1 MELAEVELRLVPE
14 VLPVTEPHIETRAVS
29 YQVGAAK
36 LVDAV
41 SLQAYAGEVLALV
54 GPNGAGKST
63 ILRLLAHELKATAG
77 EVLVGSR
84 PVGEFNARALAKRRA
99 VLPQQTVMQF
109 AFTALD
115 VVMMGRNPHI
125 ENGWP
130 GPEDRAI
137 AEASMQATGT
147 LEFRQRI
154 YPGLSGGEQSRV
166 TFARVLAQETPIL
179 LLDEPT
185 ASLDVKYQE
194 QAMQITRRLAAEG
207 ACVIV
212 IVHDLNLAAAYAD
225 RIALLHRGRLVECAP
240 PVSVLRGELL
250 SEVFETP
257 LRVIEDEGQLIVMPE
272 RGNREQGTWNR

>member
-1 MELAEVELRLVPE
+1 MPPEAPQPRL
-14 VLPVTEPHIETRAVS
+14 ETRAVS
-29 YQVGAAK
+29 FQVGAAK

-63 ILRLLAHELKATAG
+63 LLRLLAHELSPTEG
-77 EVLVGSR
+77 EVVIGGR
-84 PVGEFNARALAKRRA
+84 AVEEYGAREMAKHRA

-109 AFTALD
+109 AFTAFD

-137 AEASMQATGT
+137 AEHSMHQTET
-147 LEFRQRI
+147 LEFRARV

-185 ASLDVKYQE
+185 ASLDIRHQE
-194 QAMQITRRLAAEG
+194 QAMQIARNLAAEG
-207 ACVIV
+207 ACVVV

-225 RIALLHRGRLVECAP
+225 RIALLHRGRLAECAP
-240 PVSVLRGELL
+240 PAVILRSSLL
-250 SEVFETP
+250 SEVFECR
-257 LRVIEDEGQLIVMPE
+257 LRVIEDGGQLIVIPDRASTIPE
-272 RGNREQGTWNR
+272 T

>member
-1 MELAEVELRLVPE
+1 MPAESSQPRL
-14 VLPVTEPHIETRAVS
+14 ETRAVS
-29 YQVGAAK
+29 FQVGPAK
-36 LVDAV
+36 LVDSV

-63 ILRLLAHELKATAG
+63 LLRLLAHELSPTEG
-77 EVLVGSR
+77 EVVIGGR
-84 PVGEFNARALAKRRA
+84 EVEEYGAKELAKQRA

-109 AFTALD
+109 AFTAFD

-125 ENGWP
+125 LNGWP

-137 AEASMQATGT
+137 AEHSMQQTET
-147 LEFRQRI
+147 LEFRARI

-185 ASLDVKYQE
+185 ASLDIRHQE
-194 QAMQITRRLAAEG
+194 QAMQIARGLAAEG

-240 PVSVLRGELL
+240 PAAILRGSLL
-250 SEVFETP
+250 SEVFECR
-257 LRVIEDEGQLIVMPE
+257 LRVIDDNGQLIVVPD
-272 RGNREQGTWNR
+272 RS

>member
-1 MELAEVELRLVPE
+1 MRELADVEVRQMAA
-14 VLPVTEPHIETRAVS
+14 VLPAAEPRIETRAVS

-36 LVDAV
+36 LVDSV
-41 SLQAYAGEVLALV
+41 SLQARAGEVLALV

-63 ILRLLAHELKATAG
+63 MLRLLAHELTPTDG
-77 EVLVGSR
+77 EVLVEGRPIGSYH
-84 PVGEFNARALAKRRA
+84 AKDLAKRRA

-137 AEASMQATGT
+137 AEGSMQQTGT
-147 LEFRQRI
+147 LEFRQRA

-207 ACVIV
+207 ACVVV
-212 IVHDLNLAAAYAD
+212 IIHDLNLAAAYAD
-225 RIALLHRGRLVECAP
+225 RIALLHRGRLVDCAP
-240 PVSVLRGELL
+240 PASVLRGERL

-257 LRVIEDEGQLIVMPE
+257 LRVIEDDGQLFVTPA
-272 RGNREQGTWNR
+272 RR

>member
-1 MELAEVELRLVPE
+1 MGLTELAEAEVRLVVRE
-14 VLPVTEPHIETRAVS
+14 QVVAEPRIETRAVS

-36 LVDAV
+36 LVDGV
-41 SLQAYAGEVLALV
+41 DLQAYAGEVLALV

-63 ILRLLAHELKATAG
+63 MLRLLAHELTATEG
-77 EVLVGSR
+77 EVLIGGR
-84 PVGEFNARALAKRRA
+84 KIGEYHAKDLAKRRA

-137 AEASMQATGT
+137 AEAAMQETGT

-154 YPGLSGGEQSRV
+154 YPALSGGEQSRV

-185 ASLDVKYQE
+185 ASLDLKYQE
-194 QAMQITRRLAAEG
+194 RAMQITRRLAAEG

-212 IVHDLNLAAAYAD
+212 IIHDLNLAAAYAD
-225 RIALLHRGRLVECAP
+225 RIALLHHGHLVECAP
-240 PVSVLRGELL
+240 PASVLRSALL

-257 LRVIEDEGQLIVMPE
+257 LRVIEDDGQLIVVPS
-272 RGNREQGTWNR
+272 RK